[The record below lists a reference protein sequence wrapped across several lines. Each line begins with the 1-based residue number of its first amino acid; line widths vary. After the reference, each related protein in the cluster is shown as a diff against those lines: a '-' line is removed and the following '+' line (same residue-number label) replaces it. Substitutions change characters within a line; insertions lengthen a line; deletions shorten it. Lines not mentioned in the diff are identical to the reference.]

1 MATVRA
7 YSVCQSDVIN
17 GAAVR
22 QQTVY
27 SYQPGEGLQD
37 GSALAF
43 AANTP
48 EDAMR
53 TGLSPAY
60 CHGGAATADAD
71 AVGYANT
78 GGLTPTLISA
88 AIGAQA
94 AAFPAATGTATD
106 VDNFTQG
113 GGNALLA
120 NCDRIVCNTTNIGA
134 TTVGAGLQ
142 VAVTTAGSDAG
153 IPTLIAAPNRIV
165 AGGNGYA
172 NAGTDLVALD
182 GFPGCTMTVD
192 V

>member
-7 YSVCQSDVIN
+7 YSVCQSDVVN

-27 SYQPGEGLQD
+27 SYSVAPDLQD
-37 GSALAF
+37 GSPLAF
-43 AANTP
+43 DAATP

-88 AIGAQA
+88 AIGGTA
-94 AAFPAATGTATD
+94 AAFPAATGTATN
-106 VDNFTQG
+106 VDNFVAGQ
-113 GGNALLA
+113 GNALLA
-120 NCDRIVCNTTNIGA
+120 DCARVICSTTNIGDG
-134 TTVGAGLQ
+134 VLGAGLQ
-142 VAVTTAGSDAG
+142 VAVTTNAQGVPA
-153 IPTLIAAPNRIV
+153 LIAAPNRIV
-165 AGGNGYA
+165 DGGNGYA
-172 NAGTDLVALD
+172 NADTDLVALD
-182 GFPGCTMTVD
+182 GFPGCTMTVT